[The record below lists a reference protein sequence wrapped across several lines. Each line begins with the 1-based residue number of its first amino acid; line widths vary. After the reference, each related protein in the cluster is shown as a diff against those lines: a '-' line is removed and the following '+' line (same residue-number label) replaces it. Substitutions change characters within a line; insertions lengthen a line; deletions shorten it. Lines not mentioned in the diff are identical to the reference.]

1 VAIEDCIV
9 SFIQHTTNQHES
21 FRMNPLS
28 LFGRHRNLAI
38 SSIAIPQLMEGVQS
52 LEVVRI
58 EGSESLDVGAAPIFE
73 YKVLLKTPAQ
83 LQHIPPQVLL
93 QSFFFCGIIF

>member
-1 VAIEDCIV
+1 M
-9 SFIQHTTNQHES
+9 HHENL
-21 FRMNPLS
+21 RMNPLS

-38 SSIAIPQLMEGVQS
+38 TGAAIPTIMEGVQS

-83 LQHIPPQVLL
+83 LQHILTPAD
-93 QSFFFCGIIF
+93 